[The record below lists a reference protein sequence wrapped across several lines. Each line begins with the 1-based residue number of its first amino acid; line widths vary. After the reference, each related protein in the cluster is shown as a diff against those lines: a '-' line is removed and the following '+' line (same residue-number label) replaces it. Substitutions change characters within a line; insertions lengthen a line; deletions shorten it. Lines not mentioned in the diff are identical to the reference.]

1 MWELPT
7 FHATVETGAAAAK
20 YPLIIPANL
29 RVCSLDPRHSLT
41 PLCCE
46 SVVPNQSPP
55 DISPSPPIASRHTD
69 VISDGSVVW
78 LPEEDQAATEAGER
92 AALEV
97 TEFAPPPA
105 QSIEI
110 AEFDAEGRLP
120 PFPHLFWHPLR
131 AIAWIARGLFGLAS
145 LILLL
150 AVIAAIPIVNFLAL
164 GYLLEVEGRLARTG
178 KLRNAFPLLGLAPRI
193 GSIALGVWLWLL
205 PLRLLSSA
213 AADAHLIDPGSRAD
227 VSLQVGTQIAW
238 VLITIHLCLALARGG
253 TLACFF
259 TPVRGIWLIERLWAG
274 DYLRIAS
281 RNIRDFV
288 SRLRLRH
295 HFWLGLR
302 GFVGALLW
310 LIIPTTF
317 YAAARQSEGIQILVT
332 FVGGLLLVLAFA
344 WVPFLQAHF
353 AAQNRFGA
361 FRELRTVRELFCH
374 APFAW
379 LLAVIVIYVL
389 ALPLYLFKVAL
400 PPSDAL
406 WGITLVFIASIYPA
420 RVVTGWAYCR
430 AVRRQ
435 RDGRR
440 SRFITRLFVRLLL
453 MFPLLSTY
461 VFLLFFSQFIGAEGK
476 AELFQHHAFL
486 LPWPMFLGQQ

>member
-1 MWELPT
+1 MD
-7 FHATVETGAAAAK
+7 AN
-20 YPLIIPANL
+20 PAG
-29 RVCSLDPRHSLT
+29 V
-41 PLCCE
+41 
-46 SVVPNQSPP
+46 
-55 DISPSPPIASRHTD
+55 
-69 VISDGSVVW
+69 
-78 LPEEDQAATEAGER
+78 ER
-92 AALEV
+92 AALDV
-97 TEFAPPPA
+97 TEFAPAAPGT
-105 QSIEI
+105 IEI
-110 AEFDAEGRLP
+110 AEFDSEGRLP
-120 PFPHLFWHPLR
+120 PFPNPFRHPLR
-131 AIAWIARGLFGLAS
+131 AGAWIVRGTFGLAS
-145 LILLL
+145 LIFLL

-178 KLRNAFPLLGLAPRI
+178 KLRHAFPLLGLAPRM
-193 GSIALGVWLWLL
+193 GSIVLGVWLWLL
-205 PLRLLSSA
+205 PLRLLASA

-227 VSLQVGTQIAW
+227 VGLRIGTQVAW
-238 VLITIHLCLALARGG
+238 WLVTVHICLALARGG

-259 TPVRGIWLIERLWAG
+259 TPVRGLWLVRRVWAG
-274 DYLRIAS
+274 DYLQIAS

-288 SRLRLRH
+288 TRLRLRH

-310 LIIPTTF
+310 LIFPTAL
-317 YAAARQSEGIQILVT
+317 YAAARQSEGIQILVS
-332 FVGGLLLVLAFA
+332 FVGGVLLVLVFA

-361 FRELRTVRELFCH
+361 FRELGTVRELFRH

-379 LLAVIVIYVL
+379 LAAVIVVYVL

-420 RVVTGWAYCR
+420 RVATGWAYHR
-430 AVRRQ
+430 ALRRQ
-435 RDGRR
+435 RAGLR
-440 SRFITRLFVRLLL
+440 SRFITRLFVRMFL
-453 MFPLLSTY
+453 MFPLLATY

-486 LPWPMFLGQQ
+486 LPWPMFLGQ

>member
-1 MWELPT
+1 MP
-7 FHATVETGAAAAK
+7 
-20 YPLIIPANL
+20 
-29 RVCSLDPRHSLT
+29 S
-41 PLCCE
+41 
-46 SVVPNQSPP
+46 QSPP
-55 DISPSPPIASRHTD
+55 ETFRSAAVARRPVDTD
-69 VISDGSVVW
+69 LSSGDVGEPDVMDAKPAEI
-78 LPEEDQAATEAGER
+78 ER

-97 TEFAPPPA
+97 TEFAPAAP
-105 QSIEI
+105 QTIEI
-110 AEFDAEGRLP
+110 AEFDSEGRLP
-120 PFPHLFWHPLR
+120 PFPNPFRHPLR
-131 AIAWIARGLFGLAS
+131 ASAWIVRGTFGLAS
-145 LILLL
+145 LIFLL

-164 GYLLEVEGRLARTG
+164 GYLLEVEGRIARTG
-178 KLRNAFPLLGLAPRI
+178 KLRHAFPLLGLAPRI
-193 GSIALGVWLWLL
+193 GSIVLGVWLWLL
-205 PLRLLSSA
+205 PLRLLASA

-227 VSLQVGTQIAW
+227 VGLRVGTQIAW
-238 VLITIHLCLALARGG
+238 FLVTVHICLALARGG

-259 TPVRGIWLIERLWAG
+259 TPVRSLWLIRRVRAG
-274 DYLRIAS
+274 DYLQIAS

-288 SRLRLRH
+288 TRLRLRH

-310 LIIPTTF
+310 LIIPTVF

-332 FVGGLLLVLAFA
+332 FIGGLLLVLVFA

-361 FRELRTVRELFCH
+361 FRELRTVRELFRH

-379 LLAVIVIYVL
+379 LVAVIVVYVL

-420 RVVTGWAYCR
+420 RVVTGWAYHR

-435 RDGRR
+435 REGRR
-440 SRFITRLFVRLLL
+440 SWFLTRLFVRMLL
-453 MFPLLSTY
+453 MFPLLAMY

-486 LPWPMFLGQQ
+486 LPWPMFLGQ

>member
-1 MWELPT
+1 MP
-7 FHATVETGAAAAK
+7 
-20 YPLIIPANL
+20 
-29 RVCSLDPRHSLT
+29 S
-41 PLCCE
+41 
-46 SVVPNQSPP
+46 QSPP
-55 DISPSPPIASRHTD
+55 ETFRSVAVTRRPVDTD
-69 VISDGSVVW
+69 LSSGDVGEPDVMDAKPAEI
-78 LPEEDQAATEAGER
+78 ER
-92 AALEV
+92 AALDV
-97 TEFAPPPA
+97 TECAPAAP
-105 QSIEI
+105 QTIEI
-110 AEFDAEGRLP
+110 SEFDSEGRLP
-120 PFPHLFWHPLR
+120 PFPNPFRHPLR
-131 AIAWIARGLFGLAS
+131 ASAWIVRGTFGLAS
-145 LILLL
+145 LIFLL

-164 GYLLEVEGRLARTG
+164 GYLLEVEGRIARTG
-178 KLRNAFPLLGLAPRI
+178 KLRQAFPLLGLAPRI
-193 GSIALGVWLWLL
+193 GSIVLGVWLWLL
-205 PLRLLSSA
+205 PLRLLASA
-213 AADAHLIDPGSRAD
+213 AADAHLIDPSSRAD
-227 VSLQVGTQIAW
+227 VGLRVGTQIAW
-238 VLITIHLCLALARGG
+238 FLVTVHICLALARGG

-259 TPVRGIWLIERLWAG
+259 TPVRSLWLIRRVRAG
-274 DYLRIAS
+274 DYLQIAS

-288 SRLRLRH
+288 TRLRLRH

-310 LIIPTTF
+310 LIIPTVF

-332 FVGGLLLVLAFA
+332 FIGGLLLVLVFA

-361 FRELRTVRELFCH
+361 FRELRTVRELFRH

-379 LLAVIVIYVL
+379 LVAVIVVYVL

-420 RVVTGWAYCR
+420 RVVTGWAYHR

-435 RDGRR
+435 REGRR
-440 SRFITRLFVRLLL
+440 SWFLTRLFVRMLL
-453 MFPLLSTY
+453 MFPLLAMY

-486 LPWPMFLGQQ
+486 LPWPMFLGQ

>member
-1 MWELPT
+1 
-7 FHATVETGAAAAK
+7 VEAV
-20 YPLIIPANL
+20 L
-29 RVCSLDPRHSLT
+29 
-41 PLCCE
+41 
-46 SVVPNQSPP
+46 
-55 DISPSPPIASRHTD
+55 
-69 VISDGSVVW
+69 DGSVVW
-78 LPEEDQAATEAGER
+78 LPDETQSTPAAIEPSMP
-92 AALEV
+92 EV
-97 TEFAPPPA
+97 MEFAPAAP
-105 QSIEI
+105 QTIDI
-110 AEFDAEGRLP
+110 AEFDSEGRLP
-120 PFPHLFWHPLR
+120 PFPSPLRHPLR
-131 AIAWIARGLFGLAS
+131 AIAWIVRGLFGLAS
-145 LILLL
+145 LIFLL

-193 GSIALGVWLWLL
+193 GSIVLGVWLWLL

-213 AADAHLIDPGSRAD
+213 AADAHLIDPGSPAD
-227 VSLQVGTQIAW
+227 VLLRIGTQVAW
-238 VLITIHLCLALARGG
+238 VLVTIHVCLALARGG

-259 TPVRGIWLIERLWAG
+259 TPVRGVWLVRRLWAG
-274 DYLRIAS
+274 DYLQIAS
-281 RNIRDFV
+281 RNIRDFAV
-288 SRLRLRH
+288 RLRLRH

-317 YAAARQSEGIQILVT
+317 YAAARQSEGLQILVT
-332 FVGGLLLVLAFA
+332 FVGGLLLVVAFA

-353 AAQNRFGA
+353 AAKNRFGA
-361 FRELRTVRELFCH
+361 FRELRTIRELFCH

-379 LLAVIVIYVL
+379 LLAVIVVYVL

-420 RVVTGWAYCR
+420 RVVTGWAYHR
-430 AVRRQ
+430 AVHRQ
-435 RDGRR
+435 REGKRAW
-440 SRFITRLFVRLLL
+440 FITRLFVRLVL

-461 VFLLFFSQFIGAEGK
+461 AFLLFFSQFIGVEGR

-486 LPWPMFLGQQ
+486 LPWPMFLGQK

>member
-1 MWELPT
+1 M
-7 FHATVETGAAAAK
+7 
-20 YPLIIPANL
+20 
-29 RVCSLDPRHSLT
+29 
-41 PLCCE
+41 
-46 SVVPNQSPP
+46 
-55 DISPSPPIASRHTD
+55 TD
-69 VISDGSVVW
+69 AVLDGSDVW
-78 LPEEDQAATEAGER
+78 LTEETQTKPAAGEP
-92 AALEV
+92 APLEV
-97 TEFAPPPA
+97 MEFATPA
-105 QSIEI
+105 PRPIEI
-110 AEFDAEGRLP
+110 DEFDAEGRLP
-120 PFPHLFWHPLR
+120 PFPNPLRHPLR
-131 AIAWIARGLFGLAS
+131 ASAWIVRGLFGLAS

-150 AVIAAIPIVNFLAL
+150 AVVAAIPIINFLAL
-164 GYLLEVEGRLARTG
+164 GYLLEVEGRLGRTG

-193 GSIALGVWLWLL
+193 GSIVLGVWLWLL

-227 VSLQVGTQIAW
+227 VLLRTSTQIAW
-238 VLITIHLCLALARGG
+238 FVVTVHICLALARGG

-259 TPVRGIWLIERLWAG
+259 TPVRGLWLIRRLRAG

-288 SRLRLRH
+288 ARLRLRH
-295 HFWLGLR
+295 HFSLGLR
-302 GFVGALLW
+302 GFFGALLW

-332 FVGGLLLVLAFA
+332 IVGGLLLALAFA

-361 FRELRTVRELFCH
+361 FRELRTIRELFCH

-379 LLAVIVIYVL
+379 LLAVIVVYVL

-406 WGITLVFIASIYPA
+406 WGITLVFIASIYPT
-420 RVVTGWAYCR
+420 RVVTGWAYHR

-435 RDGRR
+435 REGRR
-440 SRFITRLFVRLLL
+440 SWFITRLFVRLVL
-453 MFPLLSTY
+453 MFPLLATY
-461 VFLLFFSQFIGAEGK
+461 VFLLYFSQYIGAEGK

-486 LPWPMFLGQQ
+486 LPWPMFLGQ